1 MRPIISYKNKCM
13 EFCPPGRKKVAV
25 SGVSTVLSSSAYR
38 WIHEREVT
46 PVRYILEKAD
56 RGVIPMRYI
65 FNKADREVIH
75 VRVF

>member
-1 MRPIISYKNKCM
+1 M

-38 WIHEREVT
+38 WIHEREVM

-56 RGVIPMRYI
+56 RGLSLLDTYLTRQTERLSM
-65 FNKADREVIH
+65 
-75 VRVF
+75 